1 MIGERLAE
9 LRKDRGISQQELADM
24 LSLTKFTISSYE
36 REKTM
41 PSDEIKVELAK
52 IFNVSLD
59 YLLGLIDEPL
69 PYNRGGNIIR
79 IPDNLP
85 KHAVELLKLYA
96 QTLSEYYGK

>member
-1 MIGERLAE
+1 MIGERLSE
-9 LRKDRGISQQELADM
+9 LRKDRGMSQQKLADR

-59 YLLGLIDEPL
+59 YLLGLIDEPV
-69 PYNRGGNIIR
+69 PYDRNAKCINI
-79 IPDNLP
+79 PEKFP
-85 KHAVELLKLYA
+85 EQAEELLRLYID
-96 QTLSEYYGK
+96 TLDKYYNC